1 MLNIA
6 VIIPA
11 AGSSQRF
18 GEGSKLD
25 ADMAG
30 RPVIQRTVEC
40 FVKRADVGAV
50 IVAGPHADAD
60 FTEFRDRH
68 GDKLGLLGAKV
79 VRGGETHRWQTVLAA
94 LEHVPEDATH
104 IAVHDGARPCVGQ
117 GMIDQ
122 VFQAAARYGAVVPG
136 VDASD
141 TIKRVRTAGDD
152 AGPVDPLA
160 AILGGGG
167 GGSDEPKGGA
177 TKRVVESTVD
187 REGLM
192 LVQTPQVY
200 EAALLR
206 KAYAQA
212 DLTSTD
218 DASLVEK
225 LGEEVVVVEGDPR
238 NIKITRRGD
247 VEMAVRILGL
257 KAPAGRASHKRF

>member
-50 IVAGPHADAD
+50 IVAGPHDDDA

-68 GDKLGLLGAKV
+68 GDKLALLGAKV
-79 VRGGETHRWQTVLAA
+79 VRGGAAHRWQTVQAA

-104 IAVHDGARPCVGQ
+104 IAVHDGARPCVDQ

-160 AILGGGG
+160 AILGG
-167 GGSDEPKGGA
+167 SDEPKGDA

-192 LVQTPQVY
+192 LVQTPQVF

-225 LGEEVVVVEGDPR
+225 LGEEVVVVDGDPR